1 MTTSRRILLAR
12 HGQTAWN
19 ALGKLQGHTD
29 VPLDATGN
37 QQAQSLARALQKE
50 RLTAVWTSDLC
61 RARETGAIVAQM
73 LGLGPPSVDAGLR
86 ERGFGIFEGLTRDE
100 CAAQHPESWRL
111 SHTAGVAPAGGEP
124 GELAIARM
132 HQSLIRIAAALEDD
146 AARALVISHGGIMRL
161 WLREHV
167 GGDVPPIPNGAVYVV
182 ELHRDRVIARRSE
195 P

>member
-29 VPLDATGN
+29 VPLDPTGHE
-37 QQAQSLARALQKE
+37 QAQSLARALQKE

-61 RARETGAIVAQM
+61 RARETGVIVAQV
-73 LGLGPPSVDAGLR
+73 LGLGPPAVDPGLR

-100 CAAQHPESWRL
+100 CAAQHPESWHL
-111 SHTAGVAPAGGEP
+111 SHTAGVAPPGGEP

-132 HQSLIRIAAALEDD
+132 HQALLRIAAPINDD
-146 AARALVISHGGIMRL
+146 AAPALVISHGGIMRL
-161 WLREHV
+161 WLRAHV
-167 GGDVPPIPNGAVYVV
+167 GGDVPPIPNGAVYEVV
-182 ELHRDRVIARRSE
+182 IHGDRVIARRTGR
-195 P
+195 